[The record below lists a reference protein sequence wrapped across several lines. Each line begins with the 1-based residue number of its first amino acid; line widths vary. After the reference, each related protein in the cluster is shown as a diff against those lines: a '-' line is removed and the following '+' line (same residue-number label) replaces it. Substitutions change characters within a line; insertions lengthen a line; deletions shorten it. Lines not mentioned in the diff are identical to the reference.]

1 MRTALEGLKGLKAF
15 FGSHDWC
22 QGDFS
27 KIDPDTGK
35 MGWCLLGGLA
45 ASGVNYSPTLDALH
59 TAMDGPKNHGAIA
72 GWNDAPE
79 RTKQDVLDLIDR
91 AIALEGAAV

>member
-1 MRTALEGLKGLKAF
+1 MMTALEGLEGLKAF

-27 KIDPDTGK
+27 KDDPTTGRR
-35 MGWCLLGGLA
+35 GWCLLGGLA
-45 ASGVNYSPTLDALH
+45 ASGVNYSPTLDALWR
-59 TAMDGPKNHGAIA
+59 AYGLADCASMAS
-72 GWNDAPE
+72 WNDAPE
-79 RTKQDVLDLIDR
+79 RTKDDILALIDR